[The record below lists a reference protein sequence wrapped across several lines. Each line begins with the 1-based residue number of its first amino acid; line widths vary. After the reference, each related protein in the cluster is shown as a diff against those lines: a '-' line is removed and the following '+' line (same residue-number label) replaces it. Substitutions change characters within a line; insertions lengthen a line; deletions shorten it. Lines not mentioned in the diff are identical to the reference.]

1 MQEVILAFITAFSL
15 TYYAIPSII
24 LIAKEKNLVDTPGG
38 RHSHKEIT
46 PSLGGVGIFTGFV
59 FSMVLWLDYQNVDGI
74 QYLICSLLVLFLI
87 GLRDDIIPLN
97 AKVKLCAQLL
107 AASILV
113 FKSGYILDSFH
124 GLFGIGELTPPTAFA
139 FSLLLYIFL
148 INAFNLIDGIN
159 GLSGSI
165 SMIISVVGGTW
176 FFLVGSVSL
185 SLICFALAGAIL
197 GFLRYNI
204 LSAKIFM
211 GDTGSTILG
220 LMCGFI
226 SIEMMSVN
234 SSLPVSEI
242 YRIDSIPAVIVGI
255 YIFPIFDTIRV
266 FTIRILRGGSP
277 FKPDR
282 RHIHHMLIDVG
293 LSHFQATSL
302 LVLINLVFLLIVF
315 SFQTIGALY
324 LMIVIFALA
333 TGLTMILLRVN
344 FKIGNGDSSNKGRMD
359 EKEESL
365 ANKT

>member
-15 TYYAIPSII
+15 TYYAIPSVI
-24 LIAKEKNLVDTPGG
+24 LIAKEKQLVDMPGG

-46 PSLGGVGIFTGFV
+46 PSLGGVGIFAGFV
-59 FSMVLWLDYQNVDGI
+59 FSMVLWLDYQSVEGI
-74 QYLICSLLVLFLI
+74 QYLICSLLILFLI

-97 AKVKLCAQLL
+97 ARVKLFAQLL
-107 AASILV
+107 AAAILV
-113 FKSGYILDSFH
+113 FKSGFILDSFH
-124 GLFGIGELTPPTAFA
+124 GLFGVEELSKPLAFG

-165 SMIISVVGGTW
+165 SMIISVVAGIW
-176 FFLVGSVSL
+176 FFLIDNISHSI
-185 SLICFALAGAIL
+185 ICFALAGAIV

-226 SIEMMSVN
+226 SVEMMSIN

-255 YIFPIFDTIRV
+255 YIFPIFDTVRV

-293 LSHFQATSL
+293 LSHFQATSM
-302 LVLINLVFLLIVF
+302 LVLINLIFLLIVF
-315 SFQTIGALY
+315 SFQTIGAFY
-324 LMIVIFALA
+324 LLLVIFALA
-333 TGLTMILLRVN
+333 TGLTMVLLRVN
-344 FKIGNGDSSNKGRMD
+344 GKVASGKI
-359 EKEESL
+359 EKEKRSEE
-365 ANKT
+365 AVTKEI

>member
-1 MQEVILAFITAFSL
+1 MQDVILAFITAFSL
-15 TYYAIPSII
+15 TYFAVPSII
-24 LIAKEKNLVDTPGG
+24 RIAKEKNLVDTPGG

-46 PSLGGVGIFTGFV
+46 PSLGGVGIFAGFV
-59 FSMVLWLDYQNVDGI
+59 FSMVLWLDYQSVDGI
-74 QYLICSLLVLFLI
+74 QYLICSLLILFLV
-87 GLRDDIIPLN
+87 GLRDDIIPMS
-97 AKVKLCAQLL
+97 AKVKLFAQLL

-113 FKSGYILDSFH
+113 FKSGYYLDSFY
-124 GLFGIGELTPPTAFA
+124 GLFGVEELAKPVA
-139 FSLLLYIFL
+139 FSFTLLLYIFL

-165 SMIISVVGGTW
+165 SLIISGVAGVW
-176 FFLVGSVSL
+176 FFFVGQVSL
-185 SLICFALAGAIL
+185 SLICFALAGSIL

-204 LSAKIFM
+204 FAATIFM

-226 SIEMMSVN
+226 SIEMMAVN
-234 SSLPVSEI
+234 DILPLDEV

-266 FTIRILRGGSP
+266 FFIRVMRGNSP

-302 LVLINLVFLLIVF
+302 LVGVNFIFMFIVF
-315 SFQTIGALY
+315 KFQTIGAFY
-324 LMIVIFALA
+324 LMLLIFSLA
-333 TGLTMILLRVN
+333 ASLAMVLHRVN
-344 FKIGNGDSSNKGRMD
+344 FKMGKNSKIDD
-359 EKEESL
+359 AEEEE
-365 ANKT
+365 AIVN